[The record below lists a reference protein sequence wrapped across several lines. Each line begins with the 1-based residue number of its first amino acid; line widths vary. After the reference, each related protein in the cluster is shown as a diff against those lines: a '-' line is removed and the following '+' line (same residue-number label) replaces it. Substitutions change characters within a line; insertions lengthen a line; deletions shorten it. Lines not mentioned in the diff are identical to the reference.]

1 MDFSNMTAGDWVG
14 LTVGIIAIATAFAT
28 LIRYIARNAL
38 AQELEDIKHELKP
51 NSGSSIKD
59 QITRLEKNQA
69 DITKTQV
76 EDAKRF
82 DTKLDALEHKVNE
95 MFSVIIKHFDK

>member
-1 MDFSNMTAGDWVG
+1 MTVGDWVG
-14 LTVGIIAIATAFAT
+14 LIVGLVAIASAFAA
-28 LIRYIARNAL
+28 LIRYISKNAL
-38 AQELEDIKHELKP
+38 RAELEEIKHELKP

-82 DTKLDALEHKVNE
+82 DAKLDALEDKVNE
-95 MFSVIIKHFDK
+95 MFKVILNHFDK